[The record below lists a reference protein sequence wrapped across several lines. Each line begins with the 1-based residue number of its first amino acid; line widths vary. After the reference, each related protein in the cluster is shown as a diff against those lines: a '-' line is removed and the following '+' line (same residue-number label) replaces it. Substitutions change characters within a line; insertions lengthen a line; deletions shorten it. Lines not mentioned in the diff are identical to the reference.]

1 MKAAEAGTLKGRWN
15 GKDADGKLAP
25 GGEYTWKVVVNRSKY
40 ENIGTIGNTG
50 QPPTSSGHV
59 PVFVEGVAVDAN
71 DGIYTVHDWDEAHFS
86 VIKWSPKDGRAE
98 FNTGNAVNEAL
109 LKGIAVEPD
118 GSYAYVTG
126 YQDLND
132 RAKAKFAIWR
142 IKLARGKAGS
152 KVEDFSK
159 AGERS
164 WYTTEIRKFRRGL
177 RQRPRTDEHASDLAG
192 AAWRHPLCD
201 RCPERQGPAL

>member
-1 MKAAEAGTLKGRWN
+1 MDDEGRGGGSAQGEMEWQGRRGEARS
-15 GKDADGKLAP
+15 P
-25 GGEYTWKVVVNRSKY
+25 GEYTWKVVVNRSKY

-50 QPPTSSGHV
+50 QPPTTSGHV
-59 PVFVEGVAVDAN
+59 PVYLEGVAVDAK

-126 YQDLND
+126 YQDHQRSREVEICD
-132 RAKAKFAIWR
+132 
-142 IKLARGKAGS
+142 LADQAGS
-152 KVEDFSK
+152 GQGQLEGRGFFKGREKDPGVRRQCANSR
-159 AGERS
+159 AC
-164 WYTTEIRKFRRGL
+164 FRR
-177 RQRPRTDEHASDLAG
+177 RIAN
-192 AAWRHPLCD
+192 
-201 RCPERQGPAL
+201 